1 MIWFGRHADLG
12 RHFSGASTRAGDRR
26 LFHHLKTCDAC
37 RDQYRTLALLE
48 ELEGNGG
55 ERARTRLG
63 RGLFEARSPRPALV
77 SAGLAVAFACAA
89 LVFSVGRM
97 PAPFHSTSSTWSG
110 FTARG
115 GLPAFEAP
123 QPSLAIYRV
132 PRDRNN
138 PELLA
143 ASDTQRAGSII
154 HAGESL
160 AFSYVNPEAVGASFV
175 MIFARNAEGRIFW
188 FWPAWDK
195 ASDDPQ
201 SLPIAQG
208 PSSVELR
215 EAVRHELQPGELTIV
230 GLFTPKP
237 LHVHE
242 VEAAVANGLQGLQ
255 AFPGHVWTETLEV
268 SR

>member
-1 MIWFGRHADLG
+1 VIWFGRHADLE
-12 RHFSGASTRAGDRR
+12 RHFSGVSTRAGDRR
-26 LFHHLKTCDAC
+26 LFRHLKTCDAC
-37 RDQYRTLALLE
+37 RDQYRTLAMLE

-55 ERARTRLG
+55 ERARARLG

-97 PAPFHSTSSTWSG
+97 PAPFHSSGFASNG

-115 GLPAFEAP
+115 GLPAFDAP

-132 PRDRNN
+132 PRDQNN

-143 ASDTQRAGSII
+143 AADTQRAGSIV

-160 AFSYVNPEAVGASFV
+160 AFSYVNPAPVGASFV
-175 MIFARNAEGRIFW
+175 MIFARDAEGRVFW

-195 ASDDPQ
+195 ASEDPQ

-208 PSSVELR
+208 ADSVELR
-215 EAVRHELQPGELTIV
+215 EAVRHELQPGALTIV

-242 VEAAVANGLQGLQ
+242 VEAAIANGLQGLQ

>member
-1 MIWFGRHADLG
+1 VIWFGRHADLE

-26 LFHHLKTCDAC
+26 LFRHLKTCDAC
-37 RDQYRTLALLE
+37 RDQYRTLAMLE
-48 ELEGNGG
+48 ELEGDGG
-55 ERARTRLG
+55 ERARARLG

-97 PAPFHSTSSTWSG
+97 PAPFHSSSFASS

-115 GLPAFEAP
+115 GLPAFDAP

-143 ASDTQRAGSII
+143 TSDTQRAGSLI

-160 AFSYVNPEAVGASFV
+160 AFSYVNPQAVGAAFV
-175 MIFARNAEGRIFW
+175 MIFARDAEGHIFW

-201 SLPIAQG
+201 SLAIAQG

-242 VEAAVANGLQGLQ
+242 VEAAIANGLQGLQ